1 MQEILHHAEEVLR
14 QHPAPAMEL
23 DELHSRL
30 RELRPTATPICAG
43 LRRILEGSPH
53 RFRVVDPW
61 CGPWIHGPHG
71 DRPDTD
77 GVVVIAIDRVC
88 SEGDP
93 SPGSTL
99 LRESVRWIARGI
111 DLRSQGGAARLYALI
126 LAADAARLRLRRR
139 AA

>member
-1 MQEILHHAEEVLR
+1 MQAILHHAEELLR

-30 RELRPTATPICAG
+30 RELRPTCTPTCVS
-43 LRRILEGSPH
+43 LRVILENSPG

-61 CGPWIHGPHG
+61 CGPWVHNRDGHCS
-71 DRPDTD
+71 DTD
-77 GVVVIAIDRVC
+77 DVIVIAIDRGC
-88 SEGDP
+88 SERDP
-93 SPGSTL
+93 SSSGAL

-111 DLRSQGGAARLYALI
+111 DLRSPGGVARLYALI
-126 LAADAARLRLRRR
+126 LAEDAARLRLGRR